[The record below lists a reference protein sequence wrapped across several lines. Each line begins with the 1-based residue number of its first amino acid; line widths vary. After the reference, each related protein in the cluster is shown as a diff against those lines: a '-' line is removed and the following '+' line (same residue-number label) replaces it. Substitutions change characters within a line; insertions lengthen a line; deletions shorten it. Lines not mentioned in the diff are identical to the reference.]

1 MNNSET
7 LIGNKPELK
16 NKIDPEMIKAAFDF
30 WFNSNN
36 HVRSPFPDYIREKL
50 EEESI
55 EKFLSWNSQ
64 ISDKARKDI
73 NDEILAEKFE
83 EIIFELALSMVIT
96 EDEKLTIRYPF
107 MLRIGDIVKNKVNSE
122 DTIDNTVIGRSY
134 TKRGDTAFLKVQL
147 QSASTG
153 EKWETEFELPE

>member
-1 MNNSET
+1 MNNRET

-16 NKIDPEMIKAAFDF
+16 NQIDPEMIKAAFEF
-30 WFNSNN
+30 WFNSND

-50 EEESI
+50 EEEAI

-107 MLRIGDIVKNKVNSE
+107 MLRIGDTAKNKGDSE
-122 DTIDNTVIGRSY
+122 ETAASTVIDRNY
-134 TKRGDTAFLKVQL
+134 EKRGDIAYLKIQL
-147 QSASTG
+147 QNTSTG